1 MKLAPPVTKLVKKY
15 GNRRLYDT
23 SSSEYIT
30 LDQLAEQVRH
40 GAQVRVVD
48 AATGEDLTHATFAQ
62 ILFESRGA
70 ARLLSPAVLAQL
82 VRLDQDALAE
92 VFGRY
97 FVLAIDWYVQVKQ
110 GYQALAPLNPMFAS
124 AEAFARMMS
133 GFSGSNA
140 SARPATP
147 WPGGAANTI
156 TNSPSSAAPRLAP
169 EEGAMTVLSTQ
180 SELDALRE
188 QIAAL
193 KDSVAALHPSAVL
206 EHRPSSGVRKT
217 ARLITK
223 EPVKIKAK

>member
-1 MKLAPPVTKLVKKY
+1 MKLAPTVTKLVKKY

-48 AATGEDLTHATFAQ
+48 AATGEDLTHTTFAQ

-97 FVLAIDWYVQVKQ
+97 FVAAIDWYLYVKQ

-133 GFSGSNA
+133 GFSGSHTA
-140 SARPATP
+140 SRAPTP
-147 WPGGAANTI
+147 WPGGAANMI
-156 TNSPSSAAPRLAP
+156 TSSGPTSPPRLTS
-169 EEGAMTVLSTQ
+169 EDGAVTVLSTQ
-180 SELDALRE
+180 TELDALRE

-193 KDSVAALHPSAVL
+193 KDSVAALHPAAAL
-206 EHRPSSGVRKT
+206 EHRPGSSTHKS
-217 ARLITK
+217 ARVISKL
-223 EPVKIKAK
+223 PVKIKAK